1 MKRAL
6 VLIDLQNDFC
16 PGGPMAVAEGDLTVE
31 VANQYAQAFKQL
43 GECVIALQDWHPAR
57 HGSFASVSGEPVYTL
72 GELNG
77 LPQIWWP
84 DHAIQHS
91 PGADFH
97 PALDR
102 SVIEAIFHKGED
114 VDVDSYSAFFDNGHR
129 RQTELHGWLQ
139 ARGITHLVMLGL
151 ATDYCVKYS
160 VLDAL
165 ELGYQVDVIKAGCR
179 GVNLSPEDSD
189 IAFAQMAAQGA
200 TLI

>member
-31 VANQYAQAFKQL
+31 IANQYAQAFKQR

-165 ELGYQVDVIKAGCR
+165 ELGYQVEVIKAGCR

>member
-6 VLIDLQNDFC
+6 IIIDIQNDFC
-16 PGGPMAVAEGDLTVE
+16 PGGPMAIQEGDLTVD
-31 VANQYAQAFKQL
+31 VANRYARAFREN
-43 GECVIALQDWHPAR
+43 GEYVLALQDWHPSD

-77 LPQIWWP
+77 LAQIWWP
-84 DHAIQHS
+84 DHGIQGS
-91 PGADFH
+91 QGADFH
-97 PALDR
+97 PGLDR
-102 SVIEAIFHKGED
+102 SLFDATFHKGQD

-129 RQTELHGWLQ
+129 RKTELDSWLR
-139 ARGITHLVMLGL
+139 ARDITHLVMLGL

-165 ELGYQVDVIKAGCR
+165 ELGYQVEVIKEGCR
-179 GVNLSPEDSD
+179 GVNLNPDDSN

-200 TLI
+200 VLV